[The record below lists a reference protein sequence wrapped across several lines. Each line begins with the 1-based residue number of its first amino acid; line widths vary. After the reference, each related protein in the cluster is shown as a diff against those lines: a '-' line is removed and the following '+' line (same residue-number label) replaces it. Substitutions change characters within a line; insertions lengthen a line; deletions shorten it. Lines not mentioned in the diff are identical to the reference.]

1 MKVKEIVSFLSSVA
15 PLSLQEGY
23 DNAGLIVGDMN
34 DEVSGILICLDSVE
48 SVIDE
53 AIEKKCN
60 MVIAH
65 HPIVFQGLKS
75 FNGKNYVERVIMKAI
90 RNNISVYAAHTNLDN
105 VFMNG
110 VNAKIAEKLNLVN
123 TRILAP
129 KKGLL
134 RKLYVFVPS
143 KDVNMVCQALFDA
156 GAGNIGN
163 YSECSFLVNGKGSF
177 KANEGAKP
185 VIGEVG
191 VRHYEE
197 EEKIEVIFEKHKQN
211 KIVNALM
218 KAHPYEEVAYGII
231 DLENKFDMVVS
242 GIVGDLKNPE
252 DAITFLNRVK
262 RQMKTE
268 CIRYTAFGKK
278 KIKRVAVCGGAGS
291 FLLNNAISANADIF
305 ITADYKYH
313 QFFDAEN
320 RIIIADIG
328 HYESEQYTIEL
339 FYELLTQK
347 FCNFAIYC
355 TEINTNPINYL

>member
-1 MKVKEIVSFLSSVA
+1 MKVKEIVGFLSSVA
-15 PLSLQEGY
+15 PPSLQEGY

-34 DEVSGILICLDSVE
+34 AEVSGILICLDSIE

-60 MVIAH
+60 MVVAH

-75 FNGKNYVERVIMKAI
+75 FNGKNYVERVIIKAI

-123 TRILAP
+123 TRVLAP
-129 KKGLL
+129 KNGLL
-134 RKLYVFVPS
+134 RKLNVFVPS
-143 KDVNMVCQALFDA
+143 KDVNKVSQALFDA

-177 KANEGAKP
+177 KANEGANP
-185 VIGEVG
+185 VLGKVG
-191 VRHYEE
+191 NRHYEE
-197 EEKIEVIFEKHKQN
+197 EQKIEVVFEKYKQN
-211 KIVNALM
+211 KIVNALIN
-218 KAHPYEEVAYGII
+218 AHPYEEVAYDVIA
-231 DLENKFDMVVS
+231 LENKLEKVGS
-242 GIVGDLKNPE
+242 GIVGDLKVPE
-252 DAITFLNRVK
+252 DAIAFLKRVK
-262 RQMKTE
+262 RQMRTE
-268 CIRYTAFGKK
+268 CIRYTGLGKK
-278 KIKRVAVCGGAGS
+278 KIKRIAVCGGAGS

-355 TEINTNPINYL
+355 TEINTNPINYI